1 MIGLLS
7 TVDQMSVSGKAQ
19 VIGSHVAWWV
29 VVCEIAVVSSN
40 ATISNAT
47 ISKATSISGPL
58 GPPCD
63 RFRDRLAAERDHC
76 SSLPRIT

>member
-40 ATISNAT
+40 ATIS
-47 ISKATSISGPL
+47 KATSISGPL